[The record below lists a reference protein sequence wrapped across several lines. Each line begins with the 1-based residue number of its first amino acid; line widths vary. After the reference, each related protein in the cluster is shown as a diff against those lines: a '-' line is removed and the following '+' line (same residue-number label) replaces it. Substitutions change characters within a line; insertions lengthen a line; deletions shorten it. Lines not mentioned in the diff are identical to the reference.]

1 MEDQKSSNI
10 NENDMSVIDL
20 NCSVFINN
28 KDSPKSL
35 KDKCRELV
43 MLPNEPKYRNYIDNI
58 FKKSDNLYI
67 DNHRN
72 DNFFCQKYQELN
84 EFVQSLKLVPKI
96 TIENFNKIKKYAI
109 SKGGFLS
116 SENRKILYKKI
127 YLLNHSNTYK
137 MLYIDYKAIIDK
149 NWDFHGLDIFSE
161 KKIYDDI
168 ESTCDDRTIKADC
181 PRSKI
186 LQMANNKNENEKD
199 KENARLITMDL
210 EKYLKL
216 MCCLNKNIYNY
227 FQGYHDL
234 GLYFLLLYHKYP
246 HYAVSVF
253 QRFSEFNLKELLNIK
268 YKQKKIEDDGKYNMI
283 DMSDTLKILK
293 FIIDFMAPEV
303 KYFFEKKEQG
313 ELLKFNKNKIKE
325 DDNLDKYSI
334 CDFAFEWIIT
344 LFTRYFENINNV
356 YRIFDYLMVS
366 HSLAI
371 YFLCAEIII
380 DYYNKLK
387 DKDTINDKVGQYD
400 YFKNIKFDEVDFDY
414 YIEKCENNLNKYIG
428 NTKFKQMY
436 KNLQLNKFYPIIS
449 EQAFV
454 EKWVM
459 CNNQEEYRGSFMN
472 YLEGQWKLFK
482 SIFWNDE
489 NKNNKKNENKENNK
503 NNK

>member
-1 MEDQKSSNI
+1 MENS
-10 NENDMSVIDL
+10 
-20 NCSVFINN
+20 
-28 KDSPKSL
+28 
-35 KDKCRELV
+35 
-43 MLPNEPKYRNYIDNI
+43 
-58 FKKSDNLYI
+58 
-67 DNHRN
+67 
-72 DNFFCQKYQELN
+72 
-84 EFVQSLKLVPKI
+84 
-96 TIENFNKIKKYAI
+96 
-109 SKGGFLS
+109 
-116 SENRKILYKKI
+116 
-127 YLLNHSNTYK
+127 
-137 MLYIDYKAIIDK
+137 
-149 NWDFHGLDIFSE
+149 
-161 KKIYDDI
+161 
-168 ESTCDDRTIKADC
+168 
-181 PRSKI
+181 
-186 LQMANNKNENEKD
+186 ENEKE
-199 KENARLITMDL
+199 KARLITMDL

-293 FIIDFMAPEV
+293 FIIDFMAPDV

-380 DYYNKLK
+380 DYFYKLE
-387 DKDTINDKVGQYD
+387 DKSILNDKAGQHD
-400 YFKNIKFDEVDFDY
+400 YYIESINFDEVDFDY
-414 YIEKCENNLNKYIG
+414 YIEKCEKNLNKYIG
-428 NTKFKQMY
+428 NSEFLEMY
-436 KNLQLNKFYPIIS
+436 ENLKLNKFSPIIS
-449 EQAFV
+449 EHPFV
-454 EKWVM
+454 EKWIM
-459 CNNQEEYRGSFMN
+459 FNNKEHINFLKYFIINLKMLKNFFIRD
-472 YLEGQWKLFK
+472 
-482 SIFWNDE
+482 DE
-489 NKNNKKNENKENNK
+489 NKEPNKNEEIKNK
-503 NNK
+503 NKNKL

>member
-1 MEDQKSSNI
+1 
-10 NENDMSVIDL
+10 
-20 NCSVFINN
+20 
-28 KDSPKSL
+28 
-35 KDKCRELV
+35 
-43 MLPNEPKYRNYIDNI
+43 
-58 FKKSDNLYI
+58 
-67 DNHRN
+67 
-72 DNFFCQKYQELN
+72 
-84 EFVQSLKLVPKI
+84 
-96 TIENFNKIKKYAI
+96 
-109 SKGGFLS
+109 
-116 SENRKILYKKI
+116 
-127 YLLNHSNTYK
+127 
-137 MLYIDYKAIIDK
+137 
-149 NWDFHGLDIFSE
+149 
-161 KKIYDDI
+161 
-168 ESTCDDRTIKADC
+168 
-181 PRSKI
+181 
-186 LQMANNKNENEKD
+186 
-199 KENARLITMDL
+199 
-210 EKYLKL
+210 
-216 MCCLNKNIYNY
+216 
-227 FQGYHDL
+227 
-234 GLYFLLLYHKYP
+234 
-246 HYAVSVF
+246 
-253 QRFSEFNLKELLNIK
+253 
-268 YKQKKIEDDGKYNMI
+268 MI

-344 LFTRYFENINNV
+344 LFSRYFEDINNV

-387 DKDTINDKVGQYD
+387 DKDTINDKAGQHD

-459 CNNQEEYRGSFMN
+459 YNNQEEYRGNIMN

-482 SIFWNDE
+482 SIFWNDDE